1 MAAHP
6 GRSRLGGVKWTGLD
20 SFMTELEVLT
30 ADMVDEAD
38 SIFVSMAE
46 LARSSIAAAY
56 PVKKSGLLR
65 TGLVIRRPKKPGLLL
80 PGVELVQTA
89 PHGYIYE
96 KGTKVR
102 ENKRGQNRGAMR
114 GKPTFDPIAQ
124 RYHRAAIDAVKRR
137 LVEKG
142 ATRVTG
148 EVA

>member
-80 PGVELVQTA
+80 AGVELVQTA

-96 KGTKVR
+96 KGTRPR
-102 ENKRGQNRGAMR
+102 ENKAGQNRGRMPAR
-114 GKPTFDPIAQ
+114 PTFDPIAH
-124 RYHRAAIDAVKRR
+124 RYYQAAKDAVIRR
-137 LVEKG
+137 LEARG
-142 ATRVTG
+142 ARVRET
-148 EVA
+148 A